1 VFEDNMKRVDV
12 VRKIN
17 FIVNT
22 NDNPNKD
29 ERKRRIEENR
39 HRYGLNAE

>member
-1 VFEDNMKRVDV
+1 MVLNVNLERVFEDNMKRVDV
-12 VRKIN
+12 VRKNN

-29 ERKRRIEENR
+29 
-39 HRYGLNAE
+39 